1 MRLRPSLLLAI
12 GATLDLV
19 VAYALF
25 AFDIPLMSVFMG
37 IVAVVG
43 YGLALVL
50 WRRGS

>member
-1 MRLRPSLLLAI
+1 VRLRPSLLLTV

-25 AFDIPLMSVFMG
+25 ALDIPLMSVFVG
-37 IVAVVG
+37 IIAVVG
-43 YGLALVL
+43 YGLAVVR